1 MKLDNKSY
9 QLKIIDEYIEYLEKI
24 KGYSKNTITSYK
36 TDIKK
41 YFEYINTKN
50 KKYYE
55 IEKYVQSL
63 SKSKYAKSTVNR
75 KIVSISSFFNWCI
88 NQKKLNIKDI
98 KKIKNI
104 KTERKLPTILTSN
117 YINNLLDT
125 IPTSTSKEIRDR
137 TIIEILYSSGLR
149 VSELTNLKV
158 NDFKNNKSLK
168 VLGKGNKVRILPMT
182 DKSFNYMNLWI
193 SKYRSEYKNEKSG
206 NYIFLGVR
214 GGKISDREIQRI
226 VNLRLGTFPHSIRHT
241 FATHLLDGGAD
252 LRVVQE
258 MLGHTDPSTTQ
269 IYTHVSKK
277 QLKEKYKRT
286 HFSCHYIQGICTV
299 KVSWKNFSGG
309 KPYDLCEKA
318 LNGLP

>member
-98 KKIKNI
+98 KQIKNI

-158 NDFKNNKSLK
+158 NDLKNNKSLK
-168 VLGKGNKVRILPMT
+168 VLGKGNKSRILPMT
-182 DKSFNYMNLWI
+182 DKSYNYMNLWL

-286 HFSCHYIQGICTV
+286 HPRG
-299 KVSWKNFSGG
+299 
-309 KPYDLCEKA
+309 
-318 LNGLP
+318 

>member
-63 SKSKYAKSTVNR
+63 SKSKYAKTTVNR

-98 KKIKNI
+98 KQIKNI

-286 HFSCHYIQGICTV
+286 HPRG
-299 KVSWKNFSGG
+299 
-309 KPYDLCEKA
+309 
-318 LNGLP
+318 

>member
-1 MKLDNKSY
+1 MKLDNLNN

-41 YFEYINTKN
+41 YFEYINKHNKN
-50 KKYYE
+50 YDE
-55 IEKYVQSL
+55 IEKYIQSL

-98 KKIKNI
+98 KQIKNI

-158 NDFKNNKSLK
+158 NDLKNNKSLK
-168 VLGKGNKVRILPMT
+168 VLGKGNKTRILPMT
-182 DKSFNYMNLWI
+182 DKSYNYMNIWL

-277 QLKEKYKRT
+277 QLKNKYKRT
-286 HFSCHYIQGICTV
+286 HPRG
-299 KVSWKNFSGG
+299 
-309 KPYDLCEKA
+309 
-318 LNGLP
+318 

>member
-41 YFEYINTKN
+41 YFEYINTHNKN
-50 KKYYE
+50 YDE
-55 IEKYVQSL
+55 TEKYIQSL
-63 SKSKYAKSTVNR
+63 SKNKYAKSTVNR

-98 KKIKNI
+98 KQIKNI

-286 HFSCHYIQGICTV
+286 HPRG
-299 KVSWKNFSGG
+299 
-309 KPYDLCEKA
+309 
-318 LNGLP
+318 

>member
-1 MKLDNKSY
+1 M
-9 QLKIIDEYIEYLEKI
+9 
-24 KGYSKNTITSYK
+24 
-36 TDIKK
+36 
-41 YFEYINTKN
+41 
-50 KKYYE
+50 
-55 IEKYVQSL
+55 
-63 SKSKYAKSTVNR
+63 NR

-98 KKIKNI
+98 KQIKNL
-104 KTERKLPTILTSN
+104 KNERKLPTILTSN

-286 HFSCHYIQGICTV
+286 HPRG
-299 KVSWKNFSGG
+299 
-309 KPYDLCEKA
+309 
-318 LNGLP
+318 

>member
-50 KKYYE
+50 KNYYE
-55 IEKYVQSL
+55 IEIYVQSL
-63 SKSKYAKSTVNR
+63 SKSNFAKSTVNR

-98 KKIKNI
+98 KPIKNI

-241 FATHLLDGGAD
+241 FATHLLEGGAD

-286 HFSCHYIQGICTV
+286 HPRG
-299 KVSWKNFSGG
+299 
-309 KPYDLCEKA
+309 
-318 LNGLP
+318 

>member
-98 KKIKNI
+98 KQIKNL
-104 KTERKLPTILTSN
+104 KNERKLPTILTSN

-286 HFSCHYIQGICTV
+286 HPRG
-299 KVSWKNFSGG
+299 
-309 KPYDLCEKA
+309 
-318 LNGLP
+318 

>member
-55 IEKYVQSL
+55 LEKYVQSL

-88 NQKKLNIKDI
+88 NQNKINIKDI
-98 KKIKNI
+98 KQIKNI

-125 IPTSTSKEIRDR
+125 IPTSTSKDIRDR

-286 HFSCHYIQGICTV
+286 HPRG
-299 KVSWKNFSGG
+299 
-309 KPYDLCEKA
+309 
-318 LNGLP
+318 

>member
-50 KKYYE
+50 KNYYE

-88 NQKKLNIKDI
+88 NQKKLNLKDI
-98 KKIKNI
+98 KQIKNI

-214 GGKISDREIQRI
+214 AGKISDREIQRI

-286 HFSCHYIQGICTV
+286 HPRG
-299 KVSWKNFSGG
+299 
-309 KPYDLCEKA
+309 
-318 LNGLP
+318 

>member
-98 KKIKNI
+98 KQIKNI

-226 VNLRLGTFPHSIRHT
+226 VNLRVGTFPHSIRHT

-286 HFSCHYIQGICTV
+286 HPRG
-299 KVSWKNFSGG
+299 
-309 KPYDLCEKA
+309 
-318 LNGLP
+318 

>member
-1 MKLDNKSY
+1 MKLDNLNN
-9 QLKIIDEYIEYLEKI
+9 QLEIIDEYIEYLEKI

-41 YFEYINTKN
+41 YFEYINKHNKN
-50 KKYYE
+50 YDE
-55 IEKYVQSL
+55 IEKYIQSL

-98 KKIKNI
+98 KQIKNI

-158 NDFKNNKSLK
+158 NDLKNNKSLK
-168 VLGKGNKVRILPMT
+168 VLGKGNKTRILPMT
-182 DKSFNYMNLWI
+182 DKSYNYMNLWL

-206 NYIFLGVR
+206 SYIFLGVR

-286 HFSCHYIQGICTV
+286 HPRG
-299 KVSWKNFSGG
+299 
-309 KPYDLCEKA
+309 
-318 LNGLP
+318 

>member
-98 KKIKNI
+98 KQIKNI

-149 VSELTNLKV
+149 VSELTNLKL
-158 NDFKNNKSLK
+158 NDFKKNKSLK
-168 VLGKGNKVRILPMT
+168 VLGKGNKARLLPMT
-182 DKSFNYMNLWI
+182 DKSFKYMNLWI
-193 SKYRSEYKNEKSG
+193 SKYRCEYKNEKSS

-214 GGKISDREIQRI
+214 GGKISEREIQRI

-258 MLGHTDPSTTQ
+258 MLGHSDPSTTQ

-277 QLKEKYKRT
+277 QLKDKYKRT
-286 HFSCHYIQGICTV
+286 HPRG
-299 KVSWKNFSGG
+299 
-309 KPYDLCEKA
+309 
-318 LNGLP
+318 

>member
-98 KKIKNI
+98 KQIKNI

-158 NDFKNNKSLK
+158 NDLKNNKSLK

-286 HFSCHYIQGICTV
+286 HPRG
-299 KVSWKNFSGG
+299 
-309 KPYDLCEKA
+309 
-318 LNGLP
+318 

>member
-41 YFEYINTKN
+41 YFEYINKHNKN
-50 KKYYE
+50 YDE
-55 IEKYVQSL
+55 IEKYIQSL

-98 KKIKNI
+98 KQIKNI

-158 NDFKNNKSLK
+158 NDLKNNKSLK
-168 VLGKGNKVRILPMT
+168 VLGKGNKTRILPMT
-182 DKSFNYMNLWI
+182 DKSYNYMNLWL

-286 HFSCHYIQGICTV
+286 HPRG
-299 KVSWKNFSGG
+299 
-309 KPYDLCEKA
+309 
-318 LNGLP
+318 

>member
-1 MKLDNKSY
+1 MKLDNLNN

-41 YFEYINTKN
+41 YFEYINKHNKN
-50 KKYYE
+50 YDE
-55 IEKYVQSL
+55 IEKYIQSL

-88 NQKKLNIKDI
+88 NQKKLIIKDI
-98 KKIKNI
+98 KQIKNI

-158 NDFKNNKSLK
+158 NDLKNNKSLK
-168 VLGKGNKVRILPMT
+168 VLGKGNKTRILPMT
-182 DKSFNYMNLWI
+182 DKSYNYMNLWL

-286 HFSCHYIQGICTV
+286 HPRG
-299 KVSWKNFSGG
+299 
-309 KPYDLCEKA
+309 
-318 LNGLP
+318 

>member
-1 MKLDNKSY
+1 MKLDNLNN

-41 YFEYINTKN
+41 YFEYINKHNKN
-50 KKYYE
+50 YDE
-55 IEKYVQSL
+55 IEKYIQSL

-75 KIVSISSFFNWCI
+75 KIVSISSFFSWCI

-98 KKIKNI
+98 KHIKNI

-193 SKYRSEYKNEKSG
+193 SKYRSEYKNQKSG

-286 HFSCHYIQGICTV
+286 HPRG
-299 KVSWKNFSGG
+299 
-309 KPYDLCEKA
+309 
-318 LNGLP
+318 

>member
-98 KKIKNI
+98 KQIKNI
-104 KTERKLPTILTSN
+104 KTERNLPTILTSN

-286 HFSCHYIQGICTV
+286 HPRG
-299 KVSWKNFSGG
+299 
-309 KPYDLCEKA
+309 
-318 LNGLP
+318 

>member
-1 MKLDNKSY
+1 MKLDNLNN

-41 YFEYINTKN
+41 YFEYINKHNKN
-50 KKYYE
+50 YDE
-55 IEKYVQSL
+55 IEKYIQSL

-75 KIVSISSFFNWCI
+75 KIASISSFFNWCI

-98 KKIKNI
+98 KQIKNI

-286 HFSCHYIQGICTV
+286 HPRG
-299 KVSWKNFSGG
+299 
-309 KPYDLCEKA
+309 
-318 LNGLP
+318 

>member
-1 MKLDNKSY
+1 MKLDNLNN

-41 YFEYINTKN
+41 YFEYINKHNKN
-50 KKYYE
+50 YDE
-55 IEKYVQSL
+55 IEKYIQSL

-88 NQKKLNIKDI
+88 NQKKLNIKNI
-98 KKIKNI
+98 KQIKNI

-158 NDFKNNKSLK
+158 NDLKNNKSLK
-168 VLGKGNKVRILPMT
+168 VLGKGNKTRILPMT
-182 DKSFNYMNLWI
+182 DKSYNYMNLWI

-286 HFSCHYIQGICTV
+286 HPRG
-299 KVSWKNFSGG
+299 
-309 KPYDLCEKA
+309 
-318 LNGLP
+318 